1 MTKFSFH
8 TAGESH
14 GRALVVI
21 VDGVPAGFSID
32 LDAVNTDMARRQ
44 KGYGRGGR
52 MAIESDRVQTISG
65 IRNGKTIG
73 SPVAFLIENRD
84 WENWERYM
92 SADPGIDPGREVT
105 RPRPGHA
112 DLVGGMKFG
121 HRDLRNVLERSSARE
136 TAART
141 AAGGL
146 AKELLRHFHV
156 VFHSYVVDLGGVSI
170 ECEDVSYEERSVHA
184 ESSPF
189 STPVPDYDDDLK
201 IMVDT
206 VKESGDTLGGV
217 VEVAVVGLP
226 PGLGEAVRWDT
237 RLDARLAASIMSVP
251 AVKGVEIGDGFN
263 LSGRYGSE
271 VHDEIIRIGNG
282 RYRRKT
288 NHMGG
293 MEGGMTNGMPLVV
306 RAAMKPIPTLM
317 KPLDTVDIETKQKV
331 SAAAERSDVCAV
343 PACAVVVEAMAA
355 VVLTEAFLCQF
366 GGANKSDIEENY
378 RRYVERIDSF

>member
-1 MTKFSFH
+1 MFSFH

-14 GRALVVI
+14 GKALVVI
-21 VDGVPAGFSID
+21 VNGVPAGFSID
-32 LDAVNTDMARRQ
+32 LDAVNTDMSRRQ

-52 MAIESDRVQTISG
+52 MAIERDRVQTISG
-65 IRNGKTIG
+65 IRNGTTIG
-73 SPVAFLIENRD
+73 SQVAFVIENRD

-92 SADPGIDPGREVT
+92 AADSGIEPGREVT
-105 RPRPGHA
+105 KPRPGHA

-146 AKELLRHFHV
+146 AKELLRPFNI
-156 VFHSYVVDLGGVSI
+156 VFHSYVVDIGGTSIDCGGVSF
-170 ECEDVSYEERSVHA
+170 EKRSANA
-184 ESSPF
+184 ESSSF
-189 STPVPDYDDDLK
+189 STPVPDNDEELK
-201 IMVDT
+201 LLVDT
-206 VKESGDTLGGV
+206 AKKNGDTLGGIVEVV
-217 VEVAVVGLP
+217 VEGLP

-237 RLDARLAASIMSVP
+237 RLDARIAAAIISVP
-251 AVKGVEIGDGFN
+251 AVKGVEIGDGFE
-263 LSGRYGSE
+263 LAKRYGSE
-271 VHDEIIRIGNG
+271 VHDEISRTDYG
-282 RYRRKT
+282 RYHRKS

-317 KPLDTVDIETKQKV
+317 KPLETVDIETKLKV

-343 PACAVVVEAMAA
+343 PACAVVVEAMTA
-355 VVLTEAFLCQF
+355 VVLTDAFLCQF
-366 GGANKSDIEENY
+366 GGASRADIEESY
-378 RRYVERIDSF
+378 RRYMERIDSF

>member
-1 MTKFSFH
+1 MFSFH

-52 MAIESDRVQTISG
+52 MAIERDRVQTISG
-65 IRNGKTIG
+65 IRNGMTIG

-92 SADPGIDPGREVT
+92 SADPGIETGREVT
-105 RPRPGHA
+105 KPRPGHA

-156 VFHSYVVDLGGVSI
+156 VFHSYVVDVGGVRI
-170 ECEDVSYEERSVHA
+170 DCNDVPYEERSANA

-189 STPVPDYDDDLK
+189 STPIPDRDEELK
-201 IMVDT
+201 ALVDT
-206 VKESGDTLGGV
+206 AKENGDTLGGI
-217 VEVAVVGLP
+217 VEVAVTGLP

-237 RLDARLAASIMSVP
+237 RLDAMLSAAIMSVP
-251 AVKGVEIGDGFN
+251 AVKGVEIGDGFG
-263 LSGRYGSE
+263 LAGKYGSE
-271 VHDEIIRIGNG
+271 VHDEIIREKSG

-288 NHMGG
+288 NHLGG
-293 MEGGMTNGMPLVV
+293 MEGGMTNGMELVV
-306 RAAMKPIPTLM
+306 RAVMKPIPTLM
-317 KPLDTVDIETKQKV
+317 KPLRTVDIETKRKE

-343 PACAVVVEAMAA
+343 PACAVVVEAMTA
-355 VVLTEAFLCQF
+355 VTLADAFLRQF
-366 GGANKSDIEENY
+366 GGAERSDIEESY
-378 RRYVERIDSF
+378 RRYMERIDSF

>member
-1 MTKFSFH
+1 MFSFH

-21 VDGVPAGFSID
+21 VNGVPAGFQID

-52 MAIESDRVQTISG
+52 MAIERDRVQTISG
-65 IRNGKTIG
+65 IRNGVTIG

-92 SADPGIDPGREVT
+92 SAEPGIEPGREVT
-105 RPRPGHA
+105 KPRPGHA
-112 DLVGGMKFG
+112 DLVGGMKLG

-146 AKELLRHFHV
+146 AKEILRPFHV
-156 VFHSYVVDLGGVSI
+156 VFHSYVVDIGGIPIDCTGVSF
-170 ECEDVSYEERSVHA
+170 EERSASA

-189 STPVPDYDDDLK
+189 STPVPDNDEKLK
-201 IMVDT
+201 SLVDT
-206 VKESGDTLGGV
+206 AKKNGDTLGGIVEVV
-217 VEVAVVGLP
+217 VEGLP
-226 PGLGEAVRWDT
+226 PGLGESVRWDT
-237 RLDARLAASIMSVP
+237 RLDSRIAAALMSIP
-251 AVKGVEIGDGFN
+251 AIKGVEIGDGFE
-263 LSGRYGSE
+263 LARRYGSE
-271 VHDEIIRIGNG
+271 VHDEISRSDNG
-282 RYRRKT
+282 RYHRKT

-317 KPLDTVDIETKQKV
+317 KPLETVDIETKETV

-343 PACAVVVEAMAA
+343 PACAVVVEAMTA
-355 VVLTEAFLCQF
+355 VMLTDAFLRQF
-366 GGANKSDIEENY
+366 GGVNRNDIEESC
-378 RRYVERIDSF
+378 RRYMERVDSF

>member
-1 MTKFSFH
+1 MMFSFH

-21 VDGVPAGFSID
+21 IHGVPAGFTVD

-52 MAIESDRVQTISG
+52 MAIERDRIQVVSG
-65 IRNGKTIG
+65 IRSGTTIG

-92 SADPGIDPGREVT
+92 SPESGIDPGREVT

-146 AKELLRHFHV
+146 AKEILRPFRV
-156 VFHSYVVDLGGVSI
+156 ASHSYVVDLGGI
-170 ECEDVSYEERSVHA
+170 HIDCADVSLEKRSENA

-189 STPVPDYDDDLK
+189 STPVPDHDEELK
-201 IMVDT
+201 SLVDT
-206 VKESGDTLGGV
+206 TKGNGDTLGGIVEVV
-217 VEVAVVGLP
+217 VEGLP

-237 RLDARLAASIMSVP
+237 RLDTRIAGAIMSIP
-251 AVKGVEIGDGFN
+251 AIKGVEIGDGFEIA
-263 LSGRYGSE
+263 GRYGSE
-271 VHDEIIRIGNG
+271 VHDEIGRTDYG
-282 RYRRKT
+282 RYLRKT

-317 KPLDTVDIETKQKV
+317 KPLETVDIETKETV

-343 PACAVVVEAMAA
+343 PACAVVAEAMTA
-355 VVLTEAFLCQF
+355 VVLTDAFLRQF
-366 GGANKSDIEENY
+366 GGACKKDIEDSY
-378 RRYVERIDSF
+378 RRYMERIDSF